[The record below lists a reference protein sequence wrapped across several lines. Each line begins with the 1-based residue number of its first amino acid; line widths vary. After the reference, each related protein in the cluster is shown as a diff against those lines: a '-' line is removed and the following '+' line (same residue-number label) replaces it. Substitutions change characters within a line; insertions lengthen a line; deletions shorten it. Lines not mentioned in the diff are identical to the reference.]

1 MSQDRIYENY
11 DEIILGGKLASQG
24 MPNFKNK
31 LTKNDVDKIKAYI
44 LFTAKSLRENPMQYR
59 ETLTNYQEIADQV
72 KRLK

>member
-1 MSQDRIYENY
+1 M
-11 DEIILGGKLASQG
+11 
-24 MPNFKNK
+24 
-31 LTKNDVDKIKAYI
+31 IKAYI

>member
-31 LTKNDVDKIKAYI
+31 LTKND
-44 LFTAKSLRENPMQYR
+44 EN
-59 ETLTNYQEIADQV
+59 
-72 KRLK
+72 